1 MLVRT
6 LLARPMLAS
15 YVALAV
21 SVGGMTARTSPT
33 APTSTTRLAGVIAG
47 SVRDPEGTPIE
58 GALVELLGT
67 GRSTRSIADG
77 RFLLDSVS
85 AGRGTLRISL
95 QGYLPAQ
102 TEIRVADDSATTLEV
117 VLVPDGQPLA
127 PVRVLA
133 KARGRIFGTV
143 VDSVGRPLPGVSVG
157 LVGSRGTT
165 LTDSSGQ
172 FQFVDLA
179 PGQYLVEARRVGF
192 ELSRYP
198 VRMADNIERIVTMRL
213 RSGPMALTRVELHN
227 TEVAAQDAHA
237 RIGMRSMTKS
247 FVMSR
252 EDLREFGKTP
262 LDVVLSRSAFR
273 DHMRGGKSDA
283 GALDSMCVLVD
294 GWRAFGRGVA
304 PAKLGDLNPS
314 VPNAPVV
321 VGAPGVPGVPGAPA
335 VRHTTDGL
343 AENVVGWLR
352 TFYADEVE
360 MLEVYVANTD
370 YSRTLCGRFGYGSG
384 CSCPPYMISPPTV
397 VIWLKK

>member
-1 MLVRT
+1 MLART

-21 SVGGMTARTSPT
+21 SVGGMMARPTPT
-33 APTSTTRLAGVIAG
+33 APTSTARLAGVIAG
-47 SVRDPEGTPIE
+47 SVRDPEGAPIE

-143 VDSVGRPLPGVSVG
+143 VDSIGRPLPGVSVG

-237 RIGMRSMTKS
+237 RIGMRSMAKS
-247 FVMSR
+247 FIMSR
-252 EDLREFGKTP
+252 EDLRESGKTP
-262 LDVVLSRSAFR
+262 LDVVLQRSAFR
-273 DHMRGGKSDA
+273 DYMRGRQSDA

-294 GWRAFGRGVA
+294 GWRALGRGLS
-304 PAKLGDLNPS
+304 PIDQNGGDRTLNATPGPPTAADLS
-314 VPNAPVV
+314 AGTRLNAPPNT
-321 VGAPGVPGVPGAPA
+321 G
-335 VRHTTDGL
+335 
-343 AENVVGWLR
+343 GWLR

-370 YSRTLCGRFGYGSG
+370 YSRTLCARFSYGSG

>member
-1 MLVRT
+1 MPARAM
-6 LLARPMLAS
+6 LARPMLAS

-21 SVGGMTARTSPT
+21 SVGGITARSTPVDQTET
-33 APTSTTRLAGVIAG
+33 ARLSGVIAG
-47 SVRDPEGTPIE
+47 TVSDPEGGPIE
-58 GALVELLGT
+58 GALVEVLGT
-67 GRSTRSIADG
+67 SRSTRSVADG
-77 RFLLDSVS
+77 RFLLDSVPS
-85 AGRGTLRISL
+85 GRRTLRISL

-143 VDSVGRPLPGVSVG
+143 VDSVGTPLPGVSVG
-157 LVGSRGTT
+157 LVGTRGTT
-165 LTDSSGQ
+165 LTDSAGN
-172 FQFVDLA
+172 FKFLDLA

-198 VRMADNIERIVTMRL
+198 VRMTDDLERIVTMRL
-213 RSGPMALTRVELHN
+213 RAGPMALTLVELHN
-227 TEVAAQDAHA
+227 TEVAARDAHS

-262 LDVVLSRSAFR
+262 LDVVLQRSAFR
-273 DHMRGGKSDA
+273 DFMRGRKSDA

-294 GWRAFGRGVA
+294 GWRAFGRGLRPVS
-304 PAKLGDLNPS
+304 LGDQNINLPQ
-314 VPNAPVV
+314 PVKAE
-321 VGAPGVPGVPGAPA
+321 GAQKT
-335 VRHTTDGL
+335 RNTTDGIT
-343 AENVVGWLR
+343 ENVVGWLR

-360 MLEVYVANTD
+360 MLEVYAANED
-370 YSRTLCGRFGYGSG
+370 FSRTLCARFSWGSG